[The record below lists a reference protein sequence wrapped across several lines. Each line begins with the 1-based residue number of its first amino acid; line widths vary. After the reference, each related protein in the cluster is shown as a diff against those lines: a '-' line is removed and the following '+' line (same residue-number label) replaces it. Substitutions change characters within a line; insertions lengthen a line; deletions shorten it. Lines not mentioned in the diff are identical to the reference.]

1 MLIASFAKT
10 VKFYSEAPS
19 SAKLSGME
27 ELLRKQEKTR
37 ESAADQGRDRAPKR
51 LRTDNETPF
60 YETVATS
67 LFEVWK
73 LVRADASCAKN
84 IDVAKVEIEVRV
96 GHIVAD
102 FRRWKSQCSRKSI
115 CSLTGLNDHSSSLIS
130 LSSSDLSH
138 SYVNSFNPHGMTS
151 EILIVDDYF
160 LRDQIRRSLT
170 WALPF
175 NLVSI
180 KEMQIKDEND
190 LSTHYSLFSSLISP
204 LQ

>member
-1 MLIASFAKT
+1 
-10 VKFYSEAPS
+10 
-19 SAKLSGME
+19 ME

-73 LVRADASCAKN
+73 LVRADASGAKN
-84 IDVAKVEIEVRV
+84 IDIAKVEIEVRV

-115 CSLTGLNDHSSSLIS
+115 CSLTGLNDHSLSLIS
-130 LSSSDLSH
+130 LFSSDLSH
-138 SYVNSFNPHGMTS
+138 LYIKLIQTQETMSG
-151 EILIVDDYF
+151 ILIVDDYF
-160 LRDQIRRSLT
+160 VYDQIRRSLT

-180 KEMQIKDEND
+180 EEN
-190 LSTHYSLFSSLISP
+190 
-204 LQ
+204 QKR